1 MAKRSFPQAQPG
13 TISHRSGAPH
23 RGKTVSLIMLLL
35 AQVCA
40 MGVWFSSSAAISGI
54 QSAFALTSFDE
65 ALLTSLVQIGFVAG
79 TIVSAILTL
88 ADRFNPRL
96 VFALSSFGAAIATGS
111 LAFLPPI
118 DATVI
123 SLRFLTGVCMAGV
136 YPVGI
141 RLVSTWADRDLGLLI
156 GLLVGALTLGSASP
170 YFLAATVRVDWR
182 TVYLIAAAFAA
193 VSAGLVGLA
202 RLGPNMK
209 RATTIDIK
217 KVTQSWRYPPL
228 RLANAGYLG
237 HMWELYAMW
246 AWISVF
252 FHESFAARQ
261 LTNAGTRAALLT
273 FAVIAIGA
281 VGAWLGGFLADRLG
295 RTSVTITS
303 MAVSGTCALL
313 MGWLYTAPFF
323 ILIPIALIWGVSV
336 IADSAQFSAAIAE
349 LAEPSSV
356 GTLLT
361 AQTCAGFLLTTISI
375 HLVTDIQAAFGWP
388 GAFSMLAL
396 GPAIGCLAMWRLR
409 SHPEAIRL
417 ANGRR

>member
-1 MAKRSFPQAQPG
+1 MARRSFPHAQA
-13 TISHRSGAPH
+13 GAVS
-23 RGKTVSLIMLLL
+23 RRFASALKGKTFSLIVLLL

-54 QSAFALTSFDE
+54 KSEFMLSPFDE
-65 ALLTSLVQIGFVAG
+65 ALLTSLVQFGFVAG
-79 TIVSAILTL
+79 TVVSALLTL
-88 ADRFNPRL
+88 ADRFDPRV
-96 VFALSSFGAAIATGS
+96 VFALSSCGAALATGS

-118 DATVI
+118 NATVI
-123 SLRFLTGVCMAGV
+123 TLRFLTGVCMAGV

-170 YFLAATVRVDWR
+170 YFLAATIRIDWR
-182 TVYLIAAAFAA
+182 IVYMIAAGFAA
-193 VSAGLVGLA
+193 VAAGLVGFA

-209 RATTIDIK
+209 RATKIDFR
-217 KVTQSWRYPPL
+217 KVMQCWRYRPL

-252 FHESFAARQ
+252 FYQSFTARH
-261 LTNAGTRAALLT
+261 LADAKTRAALLT
-273 FAVIAIGA
+273 FAVIASGA
-281 VGAWLGGFLADRLG
+281 VGAWLGGVCADRRG
-295 RTSVTITS
+295 RTNVTIAA
-303 MAVSGTCALL
+303 MAVSGSCALL

-323 ILIPIALIWGVSV
+323 ILIPIAVIWGVSV
-336 IADSAQFSAAIAE
+336 IADSAQFSAAVAE

-361 AQTCAGFLLTTISI
+361 AQTCAGFLLTTVSI
-375 HLVTDIQAAFGWP
+375 HLVTEIQAAFGWP

-396 GPAIGCLAMWRLR
+396 GPVVGCLAMWRLR
-409 SHPEAIRL
+409 AHPEAIRL
-417 ANGRR
+417 ANGKR